1 MNKYL
6 FNGLHEWKI
15 CMAAA
20 VSHLWWGVCKI
31 IANILFGIVSLFI
44 YFGKKVEAFCMR
56 ETTAAFIITTILC
69 GILIGWLSTYMN
81 SRLNCKTL
89 EHERDSVSIR
99 LDRVMQSYN
108 DVNTIDTTG
117 INNQ

>member
-1 MNKYL
+1 MSKYL

-31 IANILFGIVSLFI
+31 IVNILFGIISLFI
-44 YFGKKVEAFCMR
+44 YIGKKIEAFCKR
-56 ETTAAFIITTILC
+56 ETTAAFIITALLC
-69 GILIGWLSTYMN
+69 GILLGWLATYV
-81 SRLNCKTL
+81 SSKTNYKAI

-99 LDRVMQSYN
+99 LDRVMQAY
-108 DVNTIDTTG
+108 DAINTIDTTG